1 MFKEGIMTT
10 YTVTAGSDH
19 LARLSK
25 ATPVAALSELIW
37 NSLDA
42 DAREVKIVLIEGN
55 LDQVEQLV
63 VTDNGSGMPVDLAQ
77 SRFAQLGGSWKR
89 RAGVSVAG
97 RFLHGSEGRGRFKAL
112 AIGRIA
118 SWQITYDDQIGIKTY
133 QIQMR
138 ADEPNRIDVGDAQ
151 LAERDAHIGTTV
163 RIEEVGKA
171 VETFAGDRAIE
182 DLTETFA
189 PYLVDYADVR
199 VFVHGRQL
207 DPAPLIA
214 KRVSFRLS
222 RADIEGKVWDATL
235 DLIEWKEN
243 DRRTLFLANERG
255 APLHRA
261 NRRFQVGSGKF
272 TAYLRSD
279 YISHLQSS
287 DSLEMAEMDDKIH
300 GWLNESQDLIKEYFD
315 AQELEESKSIIRK
328 WQEDDVYPFKGEP
341 SGVVETAER
350 QVFDI
355 VATHVVKHVDEYR
368 SGSRESQ
375 ALLLRLLRQAIER
388 SPDDLQ
394 KILTEVLNLP
404 KREIKTLAGLL
415 NDVSLSNVVNASAIV
430 ADRLKLIMG
439 LQTIMF
445 EGDFKKNLK
454 ERSQLQRILA
464 LNTWVFGDEWM
475 LSADDRSLTQV
486 LRAHRQ
492 HLGDEIQ
499 IDTDVKHVSKSRGI
513 VDLMFSKSSRHYGAR
528 STSHLVVELKRPSVN
543 IGPAEIDQIIDY
555 AQSVSRDPRFDT
567 IGCNWEFWL
576 VGNELTDR
584 AQYRVK
590 NGMVQ
595 TSDDRVRVHVKVWAE
610 ILEENRGRLQFF
622 KEQLDFEA
630 TEDKALSHLADR
642 YSDLLQGVVEI
653 EGETDPA
660 EKTAAVG

>member
-1 MFKEGIMTT
+1 MTT

-19 LARLSK
+19 LAKLSK

-42 DAREVKIVLIEGN
+42 DAKEVKVVLMEGGLN
-55 LDQVEQLV
+55 QVEQLV
-63 VTDNGSGMPVDLAQ
+63 ITDNGTGMPVDHAQ

-89 RAGVSVAG
+89 RLGVSEGG

-118 SWQITYDDQIGIKTY
+118 SWQMTYDDLVELKTY
-133 QIQMR
+133 MIEMR
-138 ADEPNRIDVGDAQ
+138 ADEPNKIDIGEAKSADGGAQVGA
-151 LAERDAHIGTTV
+151 TV
-163 RIEEVGKA
+163 RIEEVGRA
-171 VETFAGDRAIE
+171 IETFAGGGAIE

-189 PYLVDYADVR
+189 TYLADYSDVR
-199 VFVHGRQL
+199 ILVHGHEL

-214 KRVSFRLS
+214 NRVRLELEP
-222 RADIEGKVWDATL
+222 ADADGKVWSATL
-235 DLIEWKEN
+235 DLIEWKEH

-255 APLHRA
+255 APLQRTS
-261 NRRFQVGSGKF
+261 RKFQVGGGKF

-279 YISHLQSS
+279 YISHLQES
-287 DSLEMAEMDDKIH
+287 DSLDTAEMNEHVYK
-300 GWLNESQDLIKEYFD
+300 WLNQSQDMIKEYFD
-315 AQELEESKSIIRK
+315 SQEAEENRSIIKK
-328 WQEDDVYPFKGEP
+328 WQDDDVYPFKGEP
-341 SGVVETAER
+341 SGIVETAER

-394 KILTEVLNLP
+394 QILTEVLNLP
-404 KREIKTLAGLL
+404 KKEIKTLAGLL
-415 NDVSLSNVVNASAIV
+415 KDVSLSNVVNASAIV

-445 EGDFKKNLK
+445 EDDFRKNLK
-454 ERSQLQRILA
+454 ERSQLHRILA
-464 LNTWVFGDEWM
+464 LNTWVFGDEWL

-486 LRAHRQ
+486 LRAHRKV
-492 HLGDEIQ
+492 LADDIQ
-499 IDTDVKHVSKSRGI
+499 IDADVKHVSKSRGI

-528 STSHLVVELKRPSVN
+528 SPSHLVVELKRPSAK
-543 IGPAEIDQIIDY
+543 IGPGEIDQIVDY
-555 AQSVSRDPRFDT
+555 AQSVSQDPRFDKT
-567 IGCNWEFWL
+567 GCDWDFWL
-576 VGNELTDR
+576 VGTELTDR

-595 TSDDRVRVHVKVWAE
+595 TADDRVRVHVKVWGE

-630 TEDKALSHLADR
+630 TEDKALSHLAER

-653 EGETDPA
+653 EDDAGPDGA
-660 EKTAAVG
+660 DDSAAN

>member
-1 MFKEGIMTT
+1 MTT

-19 LARLSK
+19 LAKLSK

-42 DAREVKIVLIEGN
+42 DAKQVKVVLVEGRLN
-55 LDQVEQLV
+55 QVEQLV
-63 VTDNGSGMPVDLAQ
+63 VTDNGTGMPVDHAQ

-89 RAGVSVAG
+89 RQGVSEGG

-118 SWQITYDDQIGIKTY
+118 SWQITCDDLVELKTY
-133 QIQMR
+133 RIEIR
-138 ADEPNRIDVGDAQ
+138 ADAPNKIEIGEAKA
-151 LAERDAHIGTTV
+151 AERDAQVGTTV
-163 RIEEVGKA
+163 RIEEVGSA
-171 VETFAGDRAIE
+171 VETFAGEGAIE

-189 PYLVDYADVR
+189 TYLVDYADVR
-199 VFVHGRQL
+199 VLVHGHQL

-214 KRVSFRLS
+214 NRVSLELEP
-222 RADIEGKVWDATL
+222 AEIEGKVWSAKL
-235 DLIEWKEN
+235 DLIEWREH

-255 APLHRA
+255 APLQRTS
-261 NRRFQVGSGKF
+261 RRFQVGNGKF
-272 TAYLRSD
+272 TAYLRSE
-279 YISHLQSS
+279 YISHLQES
-287 DSLEMAEMDDKIH
+287 DSLEMAEMNEH
-300 GWLNESQDLIKEYFD
+300 VCRWLNQSQDVIKDYFD
-315 AQELEESKSIIRK
+315 KQEAQESKSIIKK
-328 WQEDDVYPFKGEP
+328 WQEDEVYPFKGEP
-341 SGVVETAER
+341 SGIVETAER

-394 KILTEVLNLP
+394 QILTEVLNLP
-404 KREIKTLAGLL
+404 KKEIKTLAGLL
-415 NDVSLSNVVNASAIV
+415 KDVSLSNVVNASAIV

-445 EGDFKKNLK
+445 EDDFRKNLK
-454 ERSQLQRILA
+454 ERSQLHRILA
-464 LNTWVFGDEWM
+464 LNTWVFGDEWL

-486 LRAHRQ
+486 LRAHRKV
-492 HLGDEIQ
+492 LGEDIQ
-499 IDTDVKHVSKSRGI
+499 IDADVKHVSKSRGI

-528 STSHLVVELKRPSVN
+528 SPSHLVVELKRPSVK
-543 IGPAEIDQIIDY
+543 IGPSEIDQILDY
-555 AQSVSRDPRFDT
+555 AQSVSQDARFEKT
-567 IGCNWEFWL
+567 GCDWDFWL
-576 VGNELTDR
+576 VGTQLTER
-584 AQYRVK
+584 AQYRLK
-590 NGMVQ
+590 DGMAQ

-630 TEDKALSHLADR
+630 TEDKALSHLAER

-653 EGETDPA
+653 EDETDQDHS
-660 EKTAAVG
+660 EGSTADLR

>member
-1 MFKEGIMTT
+1 MTT

-19 LARLSK
+19 LAKLSK

-42 DAREVKIVLIEGN
+42 DANQVKVVLVEGKLN
-55 LDQVEQLV
+55 QVEQLFV
-63 VTDNGSGMPVDLAQ
+63 IDNGTGMPVDHAQ

-89 RAGVSVAG
+89 RVGVSEGG

-118 SWQITYDDQIGIKTY
+118 SWQITYNDLVELKTFRIEM
-133 QIQMR
+133 Q
-138 ADEPNRIDVGDAQ
+138 ADEPNRIDIGEAKVAEGDAK
-151 LAERDAHIGTTV
+151 AGSTV
-163 RIEEVGKA
+163 RIEEVGRA

-182 DLTETFA
+182 DLTEVFA
-189 PYLVDYADVR
+189 TYLVDYVDVR
-199 VFVHGRQL
+199 VLVHGRQL

-214 KRVSFRLS
+214 NRLS
-222 RADIEGKVWDATL
+222 FDLDPVEVEGKVWKAVL
-235 DLIEWKEN
+235 DLIEWKDN

-255 APLHRA
+255 APLQRA
-261 NRRFQVGSGKF
+261 NRRFQVGGGMF
-272 TAYLRSD
+272 TAYLRSE
-279 YISHLQSS
+279 YISHLQEI
-287 DSLEMAEMDDKIH
+287 DSLDMAEMDAHVSK
-300 GWLNESQDLIKEYFD
+300 WLDQSQDVIKNYFD
-315 AQELEESKSIIRK
+315 AQEIEESKSIIKK
-328 WQEDDVYPFKGEP
+328 WQEDEVYPFKGKP

-394 KILTEVLNLP
+394 RILTEVLNLP
-404 KREIKTLAGLL
+404 KKEIKTLAGLL
-415 NDVSLSNVVNASAIV
+415 EDVSLSNVVNASAIV

-445 EGDFKKNLK
+445 EDDFRKNLK
-454 ERSQLQRILA
+454 ERSQLHRILA

-486 LRAHRQ
+486 LRAHRKV
-492 HLGDEIQ
+492 LGEDIQ
-499 IDTDVKHVSKSRGI
+499 IDADVKHVSKARGI

-528 STSHLVVELKRPSVN
+528 SPSHLVVELKRPSVKL
-543 IGPAEIDQIIDY
+543 GPGEIDQILDY
-555 AQSVSRDPRFDT
+555 AQSVSQDARFDKT
-567 IGCNWEFWL
+567 GCNWDFWL
-576 VGNELTDR
+576 IGNELTDR

-590 NGMVQ
+590 DGMVQ
-595 TSDDRVRVHVKVWAE
+595 TSDERVRVHVKVWAE

-630 TEDKALSHLADR
+630 TEDRALSHLAER
-642 YSDLLQGVVEI
+642 YADLLQGVVEVEDEADQGVNDVAI
-653 EGETDPA
+653 
-660 EKTAAVG
+660 

>member
-1 MFKEGIMTT
+1 MTT

-19 LARLSK
+19 LAKLSK

-42 DAREVKIVLIEGN
+42 DANQVKVVLVEGKLN
-55 LDQVEQLV
+55 QVEQLFV
-63 VTDNGSGMPVDLAQ
+63 IDNGTGMPVDHAQ

-89 RAGVSVAG
+89 RVGVSEGG

-118 SWQITYDDQIGIKTY
+118 SWQITYNDLVELKTFR
-133 QIQMR
+133 IEMR
-138 ADEPNRIDVGDAQ
+138 ADEPNRIDIGEAKVAEGDAK
-151 LAERDAHIGTTV
+151 AGSTV
-163 RIEEVGKA
+163 RIEEVGRA

-182 DLTETFA
+182 DLTEVFA
-189 PYLVDYADVR
+189 TYLVDYVDVR
-199 VFVHGRQL
+199 VLVHGRQL

-214 KRVSFRLS
+214 NRLS
-222 RADIEGKVWDATL
+222 FDLDPVEVEGKVWRAVL
-235 DLIEWKEN
+235 DLIEWKDN

-255 APLHRA
+255 APLQRA
-261 NRRFQVGSGKF
+261 NRRFQVGGGMF
-272 TAYLRSD
+272 TAYLRSE
-279 YISHLQSS
+279 YISHLQEI
-287 DSLEMAEMDDKIH
+287 DSLDMAEMDAHVSK
-300 GWLNESQDLIKEYFD
+300 WLDQSQDVIKNYFD
-315 AQELEESKSIIRK
+315 AQEIEESKSIIKK
-328 WQEDDVYPFKGEP
+328 WQEDEVYPFKGKP

-394 KILTEVLNLP
+394 RILTEVLNLP
-404 KREIKTLAGLL
+404 KKEIKTLAGLL
-415 NDVSLSNVVNASAIV
+415 EDVSLSNVVNASAIV
-430 ADRLKLIMG
+430 ADRLKLIMD

-445 EGDFKKNLK
+445 EGDFRKNLK
-454 ERSQLQRILA
+454 ERSQLHRILA

-486 LRAHRQ
+486 LRAHRKV
-492 HLGDEIQ
+492 LGEDIQ
-499 IDTDVKHVSKSRGI
+499 IDADVKHVSKARGI

-528 STSHLVVELKRPSVN
+528 SPSHLVVELKRPSVK
-543 IGPAEIDQIIDY
+543 IGPGEIDQILDY
-555 AQSVSRDPRFDT
+555 AQSVSQDARFDKT
-567 IGCNWEFWL
+567 GCNWDFWL

-590 NGMVQ
+590 DGMVQ
-595 TSDDRVRVHVKVWAE
+595 TSDERVRVHVKVWAE

-630 TEDKALSHLADR
+630 TEDRALSHLAER
-642 YSDLLQGVVEI
+642 YADLLQGVVEVEDEADQGVNDVAI
-653 EGETDPA
+653 
-660 EKTAAVG
+660 